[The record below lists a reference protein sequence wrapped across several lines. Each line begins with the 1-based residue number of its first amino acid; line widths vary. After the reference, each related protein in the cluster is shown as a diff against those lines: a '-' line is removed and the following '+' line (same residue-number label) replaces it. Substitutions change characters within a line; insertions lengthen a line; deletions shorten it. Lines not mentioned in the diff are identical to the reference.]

1 MLNPKNDNKRDFSY
15 LDRLSTEELR
25 EIIRQDYMLDQDNE
39 TDMEAILY
47 IMEVLAR
54 REKEENTD
62 KPDVEAAWDE
72 FQKEYYPYSD
82 DPAPLYSLGG
92 DDIAP
97 AKQPKRFR
105 HLIRTA
111 GIAAAIVALL
121 LSGTV
126 AANAFG
132 YDILGKFTAWT
143 HETFGFT
150 SNKDD
155 MPPFK
160 NLQVAMKMKNV
171 EATGIPSWLP
181 AGYGEDIVQVSDI
194 PDGVYFVS
202 TCKGQ
207 GWEISLNISVYMHTE
222 TDVRKYEGEE
232 KNVKIYESAGVNYYI
247 TSNGGFN
254 RVTWSNSNAECSI
267 LCDLPEHDLYA
278 VIDSISDKG
287 L

>member
-25 EIIRQDYMLDQDNE
+25 EIIRQDYMLDQDKE

-105 HLIRTA
+105 RLIRTA

-126 AANAFG
+126 AANVFG

-143 HETFGFT
+143 HETFSFT

-160 NLQVAMKMKNV
+160 NLRAILDMNNI
-171 EATGIPSWLP
+171 EADIIPTWLP
-181 AGYGEDIVQVSDI
+181 DGYGEDIVKVFNV
-194 PDGVYFVS
+194 PDGVCYVS
-202 TCKGQ
+202 SCKGQ
-207 GWEISLNISVYMHTE
+207 GWEISITINIYTHTD
-222 TDVRKYEGEE
+222 TDVRTYEGEG
-232 KNVKIYESAGVNYYI
+232 KNVKIYESAGANYYI
-247 TSNGGFN
+247 TNNGGLN
-254 RVTWSNSNAECSI
+254 RVTWSNSNVECSI

-278 VIDSISDKG
+278 VIDSISNKG
-287 L
+287 T

>member
-25 EIIRQDYMLDQDNE
+25 EIIRQDYMLDQDKE

-54 REKEENTD
+54 REKEENVD

-82 DPAPLYSLGG
+82 DPAPLYSFAE
-92 DDIAP
+92 DNITT
-97 AKQPKRFR
+97 AKKPKRFR
-105 HLIRTA
+105 GLIRTA
-111 GIAAAIVALL
+111 GIAAAIVVLL

-126 AANAFG
+126 AASAFG
-132 YDILGKFTAWT
+132 YDILGEFNAWT

-150 SNKDD
+150 SNKND
-155 MPPFK
+155 MPPFE
-160 NLQVAMKMKNV
+160 NLRILMEANNV
-171 EATGIPSWLP
+171 DTDVIPSWLP
-181 AGYGEDIVQVSDI
+181 DGYGEDIVQVTNV
-194 PDGVYFVS
+194 PDGAYFVS
-202 TCKGQ
+202 RCKGQ
-207 GWEISLNISVYMHTE
+207 GWEISITINIYTHTD
-222 TDVRKYEGEE
+222 TGVRTYEGEN

-247 TSNGGFN
+247 TSNGGLN
-254 RVTWSNSNAECSI
+254 RVAWSNSNLECSI
-267 LCDLPEHDLYA
+267 ICDLPEHDLYA
-278 VIDSISDKG
+278 VIDSISNKG

>member
-25 EIIRQDYMLDQDNE
+25 EIIRQDYMLDQDKE

-105 HLIRTA
+105 RLIRTA

-143 HETFGFT
+143 HETFSFT

-160 NLQVAMKMKNV
+160 NLRA
-171 EATGIPSWLP
+171 
-181 AGYGEDIVQVSDI
+181 
-194 PDGVYFVS
+194 
-202 TCKGQ
+202 
-207 GWEISLNISVYMHTE
+207 
-222 TDVRKYEGEE
+222 
-232 KNVKIYESAGVNYYI
+232 
-247 TSNGGFN
+247 
-254 RVTWSNSNAECSI
+254 I
-267 LCDLPEHDLYA
+267 LDR
-278 VIDSISDKG
+278 I
-287 L
+287 